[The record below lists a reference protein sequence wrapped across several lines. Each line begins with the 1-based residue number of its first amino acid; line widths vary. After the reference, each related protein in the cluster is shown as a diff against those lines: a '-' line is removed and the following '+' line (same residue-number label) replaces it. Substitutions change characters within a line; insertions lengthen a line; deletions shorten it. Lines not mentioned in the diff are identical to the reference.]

1 VILGDAVGEQ
11 FVRFESCGEEVNV
24 VENGIANVGFGQ
36 NGSELRLPDALS
48 KPCAG
53 RTLAKMVLEIVGETD
68 ELHALVR
75 GRNGNENRLV
85 EAAAD
90 HFDLAYFHQ
99 SLQTLEIFW
108 AVFFNPGEQRT
119 GIMETEVDTGM
130 LLECLEEGQVATRV
144 GLFKNMLEVAARL
157 MGVDEQNQMEL
168 GRHGDG
174 AFSRETE

>member
-1 VILGDAVGEQ
+1 M
-11 FVRFESCGEEVNV
+11 NV
-24 VENGIANVGFGQ
+24 VKNGIADVGFGE
-36 NGSELRLPDALS
+36 NGSKLRFPDTLGEPSAS
-48 KPCAG
+48 G
-53 RTLAKMVLEIVGETD
+53 TLAKMVLEIVGETD

-90 HFDLAYFHQ
+90 HFDLARLHQ
-99 SLQTLEIFW
+99 GLQALEIFGAVLFDPGKQW
-108 AVFFNPGEQRT
+108 A
-119 GIMETEVDTGM
+119 GIMKADMDTGV
-130 LLECLEEGQVATRV
+130 LLECFDERQVAARV
-144 GLFKNMLEVAARL
+144 RLLKNVVEVAARL